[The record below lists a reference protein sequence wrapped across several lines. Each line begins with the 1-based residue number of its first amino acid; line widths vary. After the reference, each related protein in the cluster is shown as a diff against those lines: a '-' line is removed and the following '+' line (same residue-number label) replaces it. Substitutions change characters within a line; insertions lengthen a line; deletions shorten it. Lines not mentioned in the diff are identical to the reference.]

1 MSGPRIGL
9 ALGGGAARG
18 WSHLGVLEAL
28 EEYGVKPDIV
38 CGTSI
43 GALVGG
49 VYLSGNLDTLKQWA
63 RGLTRLRMVRYLDL
77 KRFGKGLIG
86 GSRLHAEM
94 EKHLGGIEIEAL
106 PSIFA
111 AVATDL
117 QTGQEVW
124 LRSGQLTTAIKAS
137 FAIPGIFEPIK
148 VEGRWLVDGALV
160 NPVPVSVCRALGA
173 DFVIAVRFDVNGCL
187 SVDAHSHALANGAD
201 LVDVVPKRDV
211 PPSAMG
217 SMLAA
222 INLVQDR
229 MTRSRLVAD
238 PPDISISVRV
248 GHIGLMDFNR
258 APEMIELG
266 RQGVRRVRTDLQ
278 DALYNAGHPPTA
290 ASAANDWSSND
301 WAGP

>member
-1 MSGPRIGL
+1 MSGLRIGL

-18 WSHLGVLEAL
+18 WSHLGVLEGL
-28 EEYGVKPDIV
+28 EELGVKPDIV

-49 VYLSGNLDTLKQWA
+49 VYLSGNIETLKTWA
-63 RGLTRLRMVRYLDL
+63 RNLTRLKMVRYLDV

-86 GSRLHAEM
+86 GQRLHAEM
-94 EKHLGGIEIEAL
+94 EKHLGAIEIDAL
-106 PSIFA
+106 PSVFA

-124 LRSGQLTTAIKAS
+124 LRSGKLTTAIKAS

-173 DFVIAVRFDVNGCL
+173 EFVIAVRFDVNGCL

-201 LVDVVPKRDV
+201 LAQVVPKRDV

-238 PPDISISVRV
+238 PPDVSVSVRC

-266 RQGVRRVRTDLQ
+266 RQAVRRVRTDLK
-278 DALYNAGHPPTA
+278 DALYNAGHPPA
-290 ASAANDWSSND
+290 AMTPADS
-301 WAGP
+301 WATP